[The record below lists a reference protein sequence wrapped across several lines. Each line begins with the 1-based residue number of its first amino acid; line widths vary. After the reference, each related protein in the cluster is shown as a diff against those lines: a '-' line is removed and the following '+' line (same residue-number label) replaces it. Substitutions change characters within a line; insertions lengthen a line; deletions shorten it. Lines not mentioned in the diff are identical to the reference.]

1 MSPTRIAMRIPRVT
15 DRLLGVLVIAM
26 AISTAWL
33 PQARA
38 QVPGRPITIIVP
50 YSPGT
55 GIDILARSLGAEL
68 SAKWGQPVVVENRTG
83 ASGNIGTGLAARA
96 TPDGNTLLMMAKVF
110 VVNPS
115 LFKSVPYDPV
125 TSFTPIIKLATGS
138 IVLAVHPSVPANT
151 VQEFIKYVKAR
162 PGQINYGSPGFG
174 TPHHLAMELFKHA
187 THTDLVHIP
196 YKGTSGV
203 MSDIVGNHVSAMFVP
218 THVALP
224 IARGGK
230 IRILGVASDQRVPV
244 APDVP
249 TMEEQGVPDFEVDL
263 WFGLL
268 APAGTPPEVIA
279 RYNTVLN
286 EFLHAPKMV
295 KELARQGLVASGG
308 PPEVLRDLIAKDLA
322 KWRKIITDAGITAE

>member
-1 MSPTRIAMRIPRVT
+1 
-15 DRLLGVLVIAM
+15 
-26 AISTAWL
+26 
-33 PQARA
+33 
-38 QVPGRPITIIVP
+38 
-50 YSPGT
+50 
-55 GIDILARSLGAEL
+55 
-68 SAKWGQPVVVENRTG
+68 
-83 ASGNIGTGLAARA
+83 
-96 TPDGNTLLMMAKVF
+96 
-110 VVNPS
+110 
-115 LFKSVPYDPV
+115 
-125 TSFTPIIKLATGS
+125 
-138 IVLAVHPSVPANT
+138 
-151 VQEFIKYVKAR
+151 
-162 PGQINYGSPGFG
+162 
-174 TPHHLAMELFKHA
+174 
-187 THTDLVHIP
+187 
-196 YKGTSGV
+196 
-203 MSDIVGNHVSAMFVP
+203 
-218 THVALP
+218 LP